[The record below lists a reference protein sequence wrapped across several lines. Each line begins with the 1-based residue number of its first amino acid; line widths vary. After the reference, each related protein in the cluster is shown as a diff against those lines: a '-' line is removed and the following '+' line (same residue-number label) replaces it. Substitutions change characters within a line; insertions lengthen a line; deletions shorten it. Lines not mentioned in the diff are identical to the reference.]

1 MLQAVPEPLVHLPDP
16 SLAKLMMLGEARRPR
31 RCGLV
36 MCIPN
41 LDGSGWRFKF
51 SNGLLC

>member
-16 SLAKLMMLGEARRPR
+16 SLAKLMMLGEARRLQ
-31 RCGLV
+31 RCRLV
-36 MCIPN
+36 MCILN
-41 LDGSGWRFKF
+41 LDGLGWSLKF